1 MSFQEKYLKYKQKYL
16 ELKKVYE
23 QKLKDEQTGGFNL
36 SDETEDFDFREIDS
50 DNNSVEE
57 LQKELDKINSIDN
70 SEIEELVQDGGAKL
84 SAEEEFSL
92 EFDEESDSESES
104 ALAELF
110 DNDDLLSDK
119 ALKELFDKIDDDEDL
134 DFDDI

>member
-23 QKLKDEQTGGFNL
+23 QKLKDEQTGGFDL

-70 SEIEELVQDGGAKL
+70 SEIEELVLNLMKKVILNQ
-84 SAEEEFSL
+84 
-92 EFDEESDSESES
+92 
-104 ALAELF
+104 
-110 DNDDLLSDK
+110 NLL
-119 ALKELFDKIDDDEDL
+119 
-134 DFDDI
+134 

>member
-23 QKLKDEQTGGFNL
+23 QQLKNEQMGGFDLN
-36 SDETEDFDFREIDS
+36 SETEDFDFREIDS
-50 DNNSVEE
+50 EYSVDE

-70 SEIEELVQDGGAKL
+70 SEVEELVQNGGAKKR
-84 SAEEEFSL
+84 SVDEEFSL

-104 ALAELF
+104 AMAELF
-110 DNDDLLSDK
+110 EDDDLLSDK
-119 ALKELFDKIDDDEDL
+119 ALKELFDKIDDDEDI
-134 DFDDI
+134 DFDEV